1 MKTTLPNNQ
10 PMRRGI
16 ALMLVMVAILVT
28 GSMAVAY
35 FGSRDNSIAISSNVE
50 AAARAR
56 AVAESGLDLAV
67 AILETDSDWRVQH
80 VDGVILDS
88 FAFLGGKITLK
99 IIDTDTDLP
108 PTESTNKVEITI
120 LSSVGGIAQTT
131 KATAT
136 IFPNE
141 EEFDVD
147 YSEFALFS
155 QSQLTIRDV
164 ASVQQWV
171 ASPLGTQQNPIQI
184 GTLAANPMSVQ
195 INSWGQNSELELHTL
210 STSSSMVSSSV
221 TSDRS
226 FSEHPPFPKSP
237 TPPQNTSPLELPVNK
252 SNASHFSNWS
262 QNFTSEFTN
271 AFDNNFNTFNVYEG
285 AYEIDTLR
293 LSSDQPVVIHG
304 DVTLTIKNT
313 LTLNVASIEL
323 AKDATLTVHVGG
335 DVLITSSYIGNE
347 NHSINSWSNP
357 SRVQLFGHNDT
368 DWDLRGT
375 TTIKGEIYA
384 PESDLELTGLSTIC
398 GRIASEEI
406 TLRDESRL
414 LYDQTLDNGGFA
426 DESSSLYDEDG
437 TMLDGLRQLAQLD
450 PVLISSLQQ
459 ATFAA
464 NDDEYGSWQD
474 WLSSPTQRPNEVIY
488 TIVVYGVDARRWE
501 LLARQAKRA
510 TNRSQEK
517 FALVVDQ

>member
-10 PMRRGI
+10 PVRRGI

-35 FGSRDNSIAISSNVE
+35 FGSRDNSIAISMNVE

-88 FAFLGGKITLK
+88 FAFGGGEITLI
-99 IIDTDTDLP
+99 IIDTDTDSP

-120 LSSVGGIAQTT
+120 LSSVGGITQTT

-136 IFPNE
+136 IFPDE

-155 QSQLTIRDV
+155 QSHLTIRDV
-164 ASVQQWV
+164 ASVQQWT
-171 ASPLGTQQNPIQI
+171 ASPLGNQQNTVQI
-184 GTLAANPMSVQ
+184 GTLATSPMSVQ
-195 INSWGQNSELELHTL
+195 INSWGQNSNLELHTL
-210 STSSSMVSSSV
+210 STASSMVSSSL
-221 TSDRS
+221 TSNRS

-237 TPPQNTSPLELPVNK
+237 DPPQNAAPLELPTNK
-252 SNASHFSNWS
+252 HHSSHSSIWS
-262 QNFTSEFTN
+262 QNFTTGITN
-271 AFDNNFNTFNVYEG
+271 TFGKNFNTFDVYEG
-285 AYEIDTLR
+285 AYEIDTLQ
-293 LSSDQPVVIHG
+293 LNSNQPVVIHG
-304 DVTLTIKNT
+304 DVTLSIKNT
-313 LTLNVASIEL
+313 LTLNSASIEL
-323 AKDATLTVHVGG
+323 AQDATLTVHVGG
-335 DVLITSSYIGNE
+335 DVKITSSYIGNE
-347 NHSINSWSNP
+347 NHSINSWSDP

-384 PESDLELTGLSTIC
+384 PESDIELTGLSTIC
-398 GRIASEEI
+398 GRIAAEEI
-406 TLRDESRL
+406 TLRGASRL
-414 LYDQTLDNGGFA
+414 LYDQTLDHGGFA
-426 DESSSLYDEDG
+426 DDSSSLYDDDG
-437 TMLDGLRQLAQLD
+437 TMLEGLRQLAQLD

-459 ATFAA
+459 AAFAVI
-464 NDDEYGSWQD
+464 DDEYGSWQD
-474 WLSSPTQRPNEVIY
+474 WWSSPTQRPNEVIY

-501 LLARQAKRA
+501 SLARQARRMP
-510 TNRSQEK
+510 NQFQEEI
-517 FALVVDQ
+517 ALVFDR